1 MVTKRKQTLSAEE
14 ARHLHYKALVMD
26 SQAPGPT
33 RSYLFTDGMKAVLE
47 EALDNRMTREQI
59 TQLITGMVVQEVQ
72 TSTQAKKQYLDLWR
86 KAGVTAAS
94 VTCAGPG
101 DINLAFDKA
110 VKAIA
115 DTRAIVDALE
125 DNMAIILNTHDVE
138 QAHREAKHGLII
150 DFQDTI
156 PFGSDLRRIELFYNL
171 GLRVVQL
178 TYNLRNL
185 VGDGCL
191 ETHKSGLSYFG
202 REVVQRLNELGM
214 VVDVSHSSE
223 QVGWD
228 ALEVSSAPIAITHS
242 FSSNLCQH
250 DRGKSDQLARAIAD
264 KGGYFGVLIV
274 PGFLQNRGLV
284 TTLDDFVDHLEH
296 IVDVI
301 GIDHVGIGSDLTG
314 NIIQFPQETPEV
326 TQRDM
331 GQRDHFNWTGFRKE
345 HRHTLEYEMMGYNN
359 LGDWPNITVKLAER
373 GFSEEELRKLLG
385 LNFLRYFREAVG

>member
-14 ARHLHYKALVMD
+14 ARQLHYKALVMD
-26 SQAPGPT
+26 SQAPGAT
-33 RSYLFTDGMKAVLE
+33 RSYLFTDGMRAVLE
-47 EALDNRMTREQI
+47 EALDNGMTREQT

-72 TSTQAKKQYLDLWR
+72 TSAQAKKQYLDLWGE
-86 KAGVTAAS
+86 AGVTAAS

-115 DTRAIVDALE
+115 DTRAIVDALK

-138 QAHREAKHGLII
+138 QAHREVKHGLII

-228 ALEVSSAPIAITHS
+228 ALEVSSAPIAVTHS
-242 FSSNLCQH
+242 FSSNICQH
-250 DRGKSDQLARAIAD
+250 DRGKSDQLARAVAD

-274 PGFLQNRGLV
+274 PGFLQNRGPV
-284 TTLDDFVDHLEH
+284 TTLDDFADHLEH
-296 IVDVI
+296 MVDVI

-314 NIIQFPQETPEV
+314 NIIQFPQETPGGI
-326 TQRDM
+326 QRDM
-331 GQRDHFNWTGFRKE
+331 GRHDHFNWTGFRKE
-345 HRHTLEYEMMGYNN
+345 HRHTLEYEMVGYNN
-359 LGDWPNITVKLAER
+359 FGDWPNITVKLAER
-373 GFSEEELRKLLG
+373 GFTEEELRKLLG
-385 LNFLRYFREAVG
+385 LNFFRYFREVVD